1 MERVIKIASLMIVWL
16 CLFSCYES
24 PHIDF
29 HSYQELSE
37 YNFISNGWIPEVIG
51 NDAYSIQ
58 ETYDV
63 NNKHLFGKF
72 DFKDR
77 PKYDSIIKNYLIAEE
92 DSLLIRIKEIN
103 KPRCPEWFIP
113 KENLT
118 KDKCVM
124 VKVENFYL
132 IMEKKRNRIYYLR

>member
-16 CLFSCYES
+16 CLSSCYES

-37 YNFISNGWIPEVIG
+37 YNFISNGWIPEVVG

-63 NNKHLFGKF
+63 NNNHLFGKF

-77 PKYDSIIKNYLIAEE
+77 PKYDSIIKNYLIAEGL
-92 DSLLIRIKEIN
+92 SCSIKTN
-103 KPRCPEWFIP
+103 
-113 KENLT
+113 
-118 KDKCVM
+118 
-124 VKVENFYL
+124 
-132 IMEKKRNRIYYLR
+132 